1 MNKDLQDVIDA
12 LQAHLSHATVV
23 RGYKYPVSAI
33 TCRDGT
39 RFSVQASDF
48 TYCKPR
54 NNTGPWTHVEVMTL
68 TDDVVPRNWEQ
79 DESKIGGFVPIEA
92 VAQEILDR
100 GFVTVSQGTVLRLEN
115 KNDC

>member
-1 MNKDLQDVIDA
+1 MNKDLQDVVAA
-12 LQAHLSHATVV
+12 LQAHLSNATVV
-23 RGYKYPVSAI
+23 QGYKYPVSAI

-68 TDDVVPRNWEQ
+68 TDDVVEMPAA
-79 DESKIGGFVPIEA
+79 KK
-92 VAQEILDR
+92 R
-100 GFVTVSQGTVLRLEN
+100 GRPAKTETAEDSPGAAGISTTAGRPEFGKDMS
-115 KNDC
+115 

>member
-1 MNKDLQDVIDA
+1 MNKDLEDVIAA
-12 LQAHLSHATVV
+12 LQAHLSNATVV
-23 RGYKYPVSAI
+23 QGYKYPVSAI

-68 TDDVVPRNWEQ
+68 TNDVVPRHWNQ
-79 DESKIGGFVPIEA
+79 DPDAIGAYVPIEA
-92 VAQEILDR
+92 VAQEIIDR
-100 GFVTVSQGTVLRLEN
+100 GFVTLAQGTVLRLEN
-115 KNDC
+115 KNDR